1 MYWVLWA
8 LCGMIAVS
16 ITRILTKNL
25 LYTYSTS
32 LVTMVQFLIG
42 AICSILATN
51 TTLSFSSVQIWTV
64 LSGIATGFTTYFL
77 NKSYNYV
84 TNPGLPFMVYRL
96 ETILTTILSYL
107 IFTKSV
113 ALNTKKLVAM
123 TVMIASLGVLVIS
136 TPKSQEEKGAENFQS
151 TDISSNVAKS
161 ILKPWVGYAI
171 LSALSCAIMI
181 LTTKKVLLHSGD
193 TDNHTTFQLIFAALT
208 IIIVYIYSQSNDD
221 SNIDL
226 DTINTDDLL
235 KLLGVGFGYFG
246 FIYSLNRSVKISPNP
261 GYSKSIV
268 AGSTLIVPFVSQYLF
283 RNSFLNIQQW
293 VAMFFSIGAMGY
305 IAQPTKE
312 ELKMEHCH

>member
-1 MYWVLWA
+1 MNWVFWA

-16 ITRILTKNL
+16 ITRILTKFL

-32 LVTMVQFLIG
+32 LVTMVQFVIG

-51 TTLSFSSVQIWTV
+51 ITLSFSSIQWWTV
-64 LSGIATGFTTYFL
+64 ISGIATGFTTYFL

-84 TNPGLPFMVYRL
+84 ANPGLPFMVYRL
-96 ETILTTILSYL
+96 EIILTTILSYL

-123 TVMIASLGVLVIS
+123 ILMIAALGVLVIS
-136 TPKSQEEKGAENFQS
+136 TPESQEEKRVESFQQMDNKE
-151 TDISSNVAKS
+151 DIGGSF
-161 ILKPWVGYAI
+161 LKPWVGYAI

-181 LTTKKVLLHSGD
+181 LTTKKVLLQSGD
-193 TDNHTTFQLIFAALT
+193 TGNHTTFQLIFAALT
-208 IIIVYIYSQSNDD
+208 IVIVHVYSQSDDD
-221 SNIDL
+221 SNL
-226 DTINTDDLL
+226 DMETLKSDDLL

-283 RNSFLNIQQW
+283 RNSFLNIRQW

-305 IAQPTKE
+305 IAQPTKA
-312 ELKMEHCH
+312 ELKIAHCH